1 MADTMTVAEREIKEK
16 RAKVWDGMRKIMD
29 KMGQG
34 LEISAEERA
43 DFDKRNKKITALDG
57 DLRRIQEFNTVSRAA
72 SDSRDER
79 EDAPPQTET
88 REEDRLYEQAFVQF
102 LRTGHTDG
110 MTVEERNCFRRYS
123 NPQTIVRPPTTKRY
137 EQFVD
142 SRGLKRDI
150 GYSNFRTTDI
160 KWDAPEERAALD
172 SSALSTAP
180 NSAGVAAGST
190 GYDAGY
196 MIPQGF
202 WHNLQIALKAYGG
215 LLPYIQLLQT
225 DSGNPMPWPTVD
237 PTSVI
242 GRYITEQNQL
252 GFGGDSNGTD
262 YQFGQ
267 GMLNAWTIVSGVILA
282 SVQLINDSA
291 FDVDGFVNDRI
302 GESIGRKVAAEL
314 HSGTGSSA
322 ILGVETAL
330 AARGHQTGPGMGGVY
345 LSGSATNWGSTTGG
359 SAFTLYQ
366 TSSTTGDT
374 SIMKRAN
381 GLIGFDDILGMIITV
396 DPAYR
401 KSGRATFVAN
411 DLTMAMLRTIT
422 DTLGRPLW
430 SPNVVP
436 DQPDT
441 LYGYPVIIDQNT
453 SSVST
458 AGSATVGGLLFGDFK
473 VGMVGRQVNGAT
485 MLRLTER
492 YADYLQVGYLGY
504 VRMDA
509 RSNDLRACALYSTNA
524 A

>member
-1 MADTMTVAEREIKEK
+1 MADTMTLAEREIKEK
-16 RAKVWDGMRKIMD
+16 RAKVWDGMRAIMD

-34 LEISAEERA
+34 IEISDADRAE
-43 DFDKRNKKITALDG
+43 FDKRNKKLSALDK
-57 DLRRIQEFNTVSRAA
+57 DLDRIRTYNAVSRGAA
-72 SDSRDER
+72 DARDQR
-79 EDAPPQTET
+79 DDAPPQTAT
-88 REEDRLYEQAFVQF
+88 RDEDKLYERAFVQF

-110 MTVEERNCFRRYS
+110 MTDEERKCFRHYS
-123 NPQTIVRPPTTKRY
+123 NPQTIMRPPTTKRY

-142 SRGLKRDI
+142 SHGSRRDV
-150 GYSNFRTTDI
+150 GYAKFRTSDI
-160 KWDAPEERAALD
+160 MWDQNEQRTALD
-172 SSALSTAP
+172 ANALTTAP

-202 WHNLQIALKAYGG
+202 WQNLQIALKAYGG
-215 LLPYIQLLQT
+215 LLPYIQMLQT
-225 DSGNPMPWPTVD
+225 DSGQPMPWPTVD
-237 PTSVI
+237 PTSIV

-314 HSGTGSSA
+314 HSGSGSSA
-322 ILGVETAL
+322 ILGIETAL
-330 AARGHQTGPGMGGVY
+330 NARGHQASPGMGGIY

-359 SAFTLYQ
+359 AAWSLYQ
-366 TSSTTGDT
+366 TSSTTGDV
-374 SIMKRAN
+374 SVLKRVN
-381 GLIGFDDILGMIITV
+381 GLIGFDDVLGMIMTV

-401 KSGRATFVAN
+401 KSGRATFVCN
-411 DLTMAMLRTIT
+411 DLTLAMLRTIT
-422 DTLGRPLW
+422 DAMGRPIW

-453 SSVST
+453 SAVST
-458 AGSATVGGLLFGDFK
+458 STSTAGGLLFGDFK
-473 VGMVGRQVNGAT
+473 VAMVGRQVNGAT

-509 RSNDLRACALYSTNA
+509 RSNDLRAAAYYSTNA